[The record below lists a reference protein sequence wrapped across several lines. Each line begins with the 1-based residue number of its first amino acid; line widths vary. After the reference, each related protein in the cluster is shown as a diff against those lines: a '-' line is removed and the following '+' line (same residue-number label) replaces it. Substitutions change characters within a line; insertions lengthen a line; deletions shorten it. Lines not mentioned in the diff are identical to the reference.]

1 MECTAPHTALRP
13 NGYFGLRWVALR
25 ALWGRSV
32 IDLNPDDVSR
42 ARAILRKYDLRVSEI
57 AGPLFKVD
65 WPGAPRSRFSAKQ
78 NFAKADFAHQHNVL
92 SKCLALA
99 QQFNTD
105 QIRCF
110 DFWRLDDIPPHRAA
124 IDDLLHTASEATAK
138 QGIILMV
145 ENDFECN
152 TATAPEAARLLG
164 AVPGLML
171 NWDPANAVMAGELD
185 AFPSGWNLL
194 PKDRIRHCHCKNVA
208 RNSAGTL
215 EWSPVDIGFI
225 DWISQFRALKG
236 AGYSDAVSLETH
248 WRGGGTPEACSR
260 ISWAAMK
267 AALEASNAS

>member
-171 NWDPANAVMAGELD
+171 NWDPATLTLCLRKRKRARAVR
-185 AFPSGWNLL
+185 SGWTISRLSGSNRGWLV
-194 PKDRIRHCHCKNVA
+194 KN
-208 RNSAGTL
+208 
-215 EWSPVDIGFI
+215 
-225 DWISQFRALKG
+225 
-236 AGYSDAVSLETH
+236 
-248 WRGGGTPEACSR
+248 
-260 ISWAAMK
+260 
-267 AALEASNAS
+267 